1 MARNDSLETGELTD
15 TSYYILLSL
24 VDAKHGYLIMK
35 TIETMTN
42 NRISI
47 GPASMY
53 TTIKKLLSARL
64 IKLLDDEDKKKT
76 YIATEEG
83 IELLKKEVQ
92 RRREMVKHA
101 EEILKQKGGI

>member
-101 EEILKQKGGI
+101 EEILNQKGGI